1 MWCKP
6 FSEDTIMPTQNAR
19 LRVATLPGDGIGR
32 EIVPAALHILGIVEK
47 AVGGFT
53 LDVEERLDMG
63 ALYYR
68 ESGEDMSKGAFEA
81 AGAADAILMGAMGW
95 PAIRYPDG
103 TEISPHLKLR
113 DAFGLYA
120 GVRPVKAF
128 PNTPRRLLDERAS
141 HIDLVVLRESTE
153 GLFFTHGRGEV
164 IGDSEARET
173 LRITRA
179 TTEKLCD
186 AAFRIARRRKAR
198 NSAKGLVTCVD
209 KANVFR
215 AFAFF
220 RKIFDER
227 RANFPDIRT
236 SYNYVDAQALDLIR
250 RPWDF
255 DVLVMENMFG
265 DIISDLGGGLVGGM
279 GLAPCAE
286 LGDAHGLFQP
296 AHGSAPDIAGHD
308 KANPT
313 ATILCAAMMLDWL
326 GERHG
331 VPGLGEAA
339 QLIEDAV
346 EEGFATR
353 TLRPMEFGGDQGL
366 KAATQAVADV
376 LSSKLQSRR

>member
-1 MWCKP
+1 
-6 FSEDTIMPTQNAR
+6 MPTANTKFR
-19 LRVATLPGDGIGR
+19 IATLPGDGIGR
-32 EIVPAALHILGIVEK
+32 EIVPAALHVLGIVQK

-68 ESGEDMSKGAFEA
+68 DSGEDMSQAAFA
-81 AGAADAILMGAMGW
+81 AASAADAILMGAMGW

-103 TEISPHLKLR
+103 TEIAPHLKLR

-120 GVRPVKAF
+120 GIRPVKAF
-128 PNTPRRLLDERAS
+128 ANTPRRLLDERAS
-141 HIDLVVLRESTE
+141 HIDFVVLRESTE

-179 TTEKLCD
+179 TSEKLFD
-186 AAFRIARRRKAR
+186 VAFRMARRRKAR
-198 NSAKGLVTCVD
+198 NPAKGLVTCVD

-215 AFAFF
+215 AYAFF
-220 RKIFDER
+220 RKIFDEKK
-227 RANFPDIRT
+227 AEFPDIRT

-296 AHGSAPDIAGHD
+296 AHGSAPDIAGRD

-313 ATILCAAMMLDWL
+313 ATILCVAMMLDWL

-331 VPGLGEAA
+331 ITALCEAA
-339 QLIEDAV
+339 QLIDEAV
-346 EEGFATR
+346 DEAFAIQA
-353 TLRPMEFGGDQGL
+353 LRPMEFGGDQGL
-366 KAATQAVADV
+366 KAATQAVVEV
-376 LSSKLQSRR
+376 LQRRLNARRI

>member
-1 MWCKP
+1 M
-6 FSEDTIMPTQNAR
+6 
-19 LRVATLPGDGIGR
+19 
-32 EIVPAALHILGIVEK
+32 VEK
-47 AVGGFT
+47 ALGGFT

-63 ALYYR
+63 TLYYQ
-68 ESGEDMSKGAFEA
+68 ESGEDMSKATFEA
-81 AGAADAILMGAMGW
+81 ASAADAILMGAMDW

-141 HIDLVVLRESTE
+141 QIDLVVLRESTE

-173 LRITRA
+173 LRITRPI
-179 TTEKLCD
+179 TEKLCD
-186 AAFRIARRRKAR
+186 TAFRIARLRKAH
-198 NSAKGLVTCVD
+198 NPAKGFVTCVD

-227 RANFPDIRT
+227 KAQFPDIRT

-265 DIISDLGGGLVGGM
+265 DIISDLAGGLVGGM

-286 LGDAHGLFQP
+286 LGDTHGLFQP
-296 AHGSAPDIAGHD
+296 AHGSAPDIAGQD
-308 KANPT
+308 KANPA
-313 ATILCAAMMLDWL
+313 ATILCTAMMLEWL
-326 GERHG
+326 GERRG
-331 VPGLGEAA
+331 IAA
-339 QLIEDAV
+339 LSDAARLIEEAV

-353 TLRPMEFGGDQGL
+353 VLRPAEFGGDQGL
-366 KAATQAVADV
+366 KAATLAIADV
-376 LSSKLQSRR
+376 LSRRLNTRHG

>member
-198 NSAKGLVTCVD
+198 NSPKDSSPASTRPTCFVPSP
-209 KANVFR
+209 F
-215 AFAFF
+215 FA
-220 RKIFDER
+220 RSSTR
-227 RANFPDIRT
+227 GGRT
-236 SYNYVDAQALDLIR
+236 SR
-250 RPWDF
+250 T
-255 DVLVMENMFG
+255 
-265 DIISDLGGGLVGGM
+265 
-279 GLAPCAE
+279 
-286 LGDAHGLFQP
+286 
-296 AHGSAPDIAGHD
+296 SAR
-308 KANPT
+308 
-313 ATILCAAMMLDWL
+313 ATTMS
-326 GERHG
+326 
-331 VPGLGEAA
+331 
-339 QLIEDAV
+339 
-346 EEGFATR
+346 TR
-353 TLRPMEFGGDQGL
+353 KRST
-366 KAATQAVADV
+366 
-376 LSSKLQSRR
+376 

>member
-1 MWCKP
+1 MTAP
-6 FSEDTIMPTQNAR
+6 NAR
-19 LRVATLPGDGIGR
+19 LRIASLPGDGIGR
-32 EIVPAALHILGIVEK
+32 EILPPALHLVGMVEAAL
-47 AVGGFT
+47 GGFT
-53 LDVEERLDMG
+53 LTVEERLDMG

-81 AGAADAILMGAMGW
+81 ARDADAILMGAMGW

-128 PNTPRRLLDERAS
+128 PNTPRRLLDARAEA
-141 HIDLVVLRESTE
+141 IDFVVLRESTE
-153 GLFFTHGRGEV
+153 GLFYTHGKGEV

-186 AAFRIARRRKAR
+186 TAFRIARRRKAR
-198 NSAKGLVTCVD
+198 NPKKGLVTCVD

-227 RANFPDIRT
+227 SANFPDIAKG
-236 SYNYVDAQALDLIR
+236 YNYVDAQALDLIR

-296 AHGSAPDIAGHD
+296 AHGSAPDIAGQD

-326 GERHG
+326 GDRHG
-331 VPGLGEAA
+331 IPSLSEGAA
-339 QLIEDAV
+339 LIEAAV
-346 EEGFATR
+346 EEGFATKA
-353 TLRPMEFGGDQGL
+353 LRPMEFGGDQGL
-366 KAATQAVADV
+366 KAATAAVSEILAR
-376 LSSKLQSRR
+376 KLKGR

>member
-1 MWCKP
+1 
-6 FSEDTIMPTQNAR
+6 MPNR
-19 LRVATLPGDGIGR
+19 RFKIATLPGDGIGR
-32 EIVPAALHILGIVEK
+32 EIVPAALHILAIVQHG
-47 AVGGFT
+47 VGGFT
-53 LDVEERLDMG
+53 LEVEERADMG

-68 ESGEDMSKGAFEA
+68 ESGEDMSMGAFEA
-81 AGAADAILMGAMGW
+81 AKSADAILMGAMGW

-113 DAFGLYA
+113 DSLGLYA

-128 PNTPRRLLDERAS
+128 LNTPRRLLDERAGQ
-141 HIDLVVLRESTE
+141 IDLVVLRESTE
-153 GLFFTHGRGEV
+153 GLFYTHGRGEV
-164 IGDSEARET
+164 IGDVEARET

-186 AAFRIARRRKAR
+186 TAFRIARRRKER
-198 NSAKGLVTCVD
+198 NPDKGLVTCVD

-227 RANFPDIRT
+227 KARFPDVRT

-255 DVLVMENMFG
+255 DVLVMENIFG
-265 DIISDLGGGLVGGM
+265 DILSDLGGGLVGGM

-286 LGDAHGLFQP
+286 LGDHHGLFQP
-296 AHGSAPDIAGHD
+296 SHGSAPDIAEQD
-308 KANPT
+308 KSNPT

-331 VPGLGEAA
+331 VAALGDAA
-339 QLIEDAV
+339 QLIESAV
-346 EEGFATR
+346 EEGFASR
-353 TLRPMEFGGDQGL
+353 MLRPMEFGGDQGL
-366 KAATQAVADV
+366 KAATKAVAAV
-376 LSSKLQSRR
+376 LEAKLSNRN

>member
-1 MWCKP
+1 MTTP
-6 FSEDTIMPTQNAR
+6 NTR
-19 LRVATLPGDGIGR
+19 LRITTLPGDGIGR
-32 EIVPAALHILGIVEK
+32 EIVPAALHILEIVQK
-47 AVGGFT
+47 AVGGFS
-53 LDVEERLDMG
+53 LDVEDRLDMG

-68 ESGEDMSKGAFEA
+68 DSGEDMSKAAFEA
-81 AGAADAILMGAMGW
+81 ASGADAILMGAMGW

-103 TEISPHLKLR
+103 TEIAPHLKLR

-128 PNTPRRLLDERAS
+128 PNTPRRLMDERAS
-141 HIDLVVLRESTE
+141 LIDFVVLRESTE

-173 LRITRA
+173 LRITR
-179 TTEKLCD
+179 TTSEKLFD
-186 AAFRIARRRKAR
+186 VAFRIARRRKAR
-198 NSAKGLVTCVD
+198 NPAKGLVTCVD

-215 AFAFF
+215 AYAFF

-227 RANFPDIRT
+227 KAQFPDIRT

-296 AHGSAPDIAGHD
+296 AHGSAPDIAGQD

-326 GERHG
+326 GERHSIP
-331 VPGLGEAA
+331 VLNEAA
-339 QLIEDAV
+339 QLIEEAV
-346 EEGFATR
+346 DEAFASR
-353 TLRPMEFGGDQGL
+353 ALRPMEFGGDQGL
-366 KAATQAVADV
+366 KAATQAVADA
-376 LSSKLQSRR
+376 LQRRFSKRSA

>member
-1 MWCKP
+1 
-6 FSEDTIMPTQNAR
+6 MPRHNIR
-19 LRVATLPGDGIGR
+19 LRIATLPGDGIGR
-32 EIVPAALHILGIVEK
+32 EIVPAALHIVGMVEK
-47 AVGGFT
+47 AVGGFA

-68 ESGEDMSKGAFEA
+68 DSGEDMSKGAFEA
-81 AGAADAILMGAMGW
+81 AASADAILMGAMGW

-128 PNTPRRLLDERAS
+128 PNTPRRLLDDRAS
-141 HIDLVVLRESTE
+141 QIDLVVLRESTE

-186 AAFRIARRRKAR
+186 TAFRMARRRKAR
-198 NSAKGLVTCVD
+198 DPDKGLVTCVD

-227 RANFPDIRT
+227 KARFPDVRT

-296 AHGSAPDIAGHD
+296 AHGSAPDIAGQD

-326 GERHG
+326 GERHSIA
-331 VPGLGEAA
+331 VLGDAA

-346 EEGFATR
+346 EEAFATR
-353 TLRPMEFGGDQGL
+353 ALRPMEFGGDQGL

-376 LSSKLQSRR
+376 LEAKFNGRRS

>member
-1 MWCKP
+1 MVAHN
-6 FSEDTIMPTQNAR
+6 TR
-19 LRVATLPGDGIGR
+19 LRIATLPGDGIGR
-32 EIVPAALHILGIVEK
+32 EIVPAALHIVGMVEK
-47 AVGGFT
+47 AVGGFA

-68 ESGEDMSKGAFEA
+68 DSGEDMSKGAFEA
-81 AGAADAILMGAMGW
+81 AQSADAILMGAMGW

-113 DAFGLYA
+113 EAFGLYA

-128 PNTPRRLLDERAS
+128 PNTPRRLLDDRAGQ
-141 HIDLVVLRESTE
+141 IDLIVLRESTE

-186 AAFRIARRRKAR
+186 TAFRMARRRKAR
-198 NSAKGLVTCVD
+198 NPAKGLVTCVD

-227 RANFPDIRT
+227 KAQFPDVRT

-255 DVLVMENMFG
+255 DILVMENMFG

-296 AHGSAPDIAGHD
+296 AHGSAPDIAGQD

-331 VPGLGEAA
+331 IAALGDAA
-339 QLIEDAV
+339 QLIEQAV
-346 EEGFATR
+346 EEAFATR
-353 TLRPMEFGGDQGL
+353 ALRPMEFGGDQGL
-366 KAATQAVADV
+366 KAATDAVARV
-376 LSSKLQSRR
+376 LEANLNGRHS

>member
-1 MWCKP
+1 
-6 FSEDTIMPTQNAR
+6 MPTRTTR
-19 LRVATLPGDGIGR
+19 LRIAALPGDGIGR
-32 EIVPAALHILGIVEK
+32 EIVPAALHIVGIVEK
-47 AVGGFT
+47 AVGGFA
-53 LDVEERLDMG
+53 LDVEERLDVG

-68 ESGEDMSKGAFEA
+68 ESGEDMSREAFDA
-81 AGAADAILMGAMGW
+81 ARSADAILMGAMGW

-113 DAFGLYA
+113 DSFGLYA
-120 GVRPVKAF
+120 GVRPVKAY

-141 HIDLVVLRESTE
+141 GIDLVVLRESTE

-164 IGDSEARET
+164 IDDREARET

-186 AAFRIARRRKAR
+186 TAFEIARRRKAR
-198 NSAKGLVTCVD
+198 NPGKGLVTCVD

-227 RANFPDIRT
+227 KGRFPDIRT
-236 SYNYVDAQALDLIR
+236 GYNYVDAQALDLVR

-296 AHGSAPDIAGHD
+296 AHGSAPDIAGQD

-313 ATILCAAMMLDWL
+313 ATILCASMMLDWL
-326 GERHG
+326 GQRHG
-331 VPGLGEAA
+331 IEALGEAA
-339 QLIEDAV
+339 RLIDEAV
-346 EEGFATR
+346 DEAFASCA
-353 TLRPMEFGGDQGL
+353 LRPMEFGGDQGL
-366 KAATQAVADV
+366 EAATRAIADV
-376 LSSKLQSRR
+376 LEARLASRRA

>member
-1 MWCKP
+1 
-6 FSEDTIMPTQNAR
+6 MPTQNTR
-19 LRVATLPGDGIGR
+19 LRITTLPGDGIGR
-32 EIVPAALHILGIVEK
+32 EIVPAAMHILGIVEK
-47 AVGGFT
+47 TVGGFT
-53 LDVEERLDMG
+53 LDVQERLDMG

-68 ESGEDMSKGAFEA
+68 DSGEDMSKAAFEA
-81 AGAADAILMGAMGW
+81 ASSADAILMGAMGW

-103 TEISPHLKLR
+103 TEIAPHLKLR
-113 DAFGLYA
+113 EAFGLYA

-128 PNTPRRLLDERAS
+128 PNTPRRLMDERAS
-141 HIDLVVLRESTE
+141 QIDFVVLRESTE

-173 LRITRA
+173 LRITR
-179 TTEKLCD
+179 TTSEKLFD
-186 AAFRIARRRKAR
+186 VAFRIARRRKAR
-198 NSAKGLVTCVD
+198 NPAKGLVTCVD

-215 AFAFF
+215 AYAFF
-220 RKIFDER
+220 RKIFDEKK
-227 RANFPDIRT
+227 AQFPDIRT

-296 AHGSAPDIAGHD
+296 AHGSAPDIAGQD

-313 ATILCAAMMLDWL
+313 ATILSAAMMLDWL

-331 VPGLGEAA
+331 IAALCEAA
-339 QLIEDAV
+339 QLIDEAV
-346 EEGFATR
+346 DEGFATR
-353 TLRPMEFGGDQGL
+353 ALRPMEFGGDQGL
-366 KAATQAVADV
+366 KAATQTVVDA
-376 LSSKLQSRR
+376 LERKLKDRRS

>member
-1 MWCKP
+1 L
-6 FSEDTIMPTQNAR
+6 D
-19 LRVATLPGDGIGR
+19 
-32 EIVPAALHILGIVEK
+32 IVSIVQK
-47 AVGGFT
+47 AVGGFA

-68 ESGEDMSKGAFEA
+68 DSGEDMSKGAFAA
-81 AGAADAILMGAMGW
+81 AGSADAILMGAMGW

-113 DAFGLYA
+113 EAFGLYA
-120 GVRPVKAF
+120 GVRPVKAY

-141 HIDLVVLRESTE
+141 QIDLVVLRESTE

-186 AAFRIARRRKAR
+186 TAFRIARRRKQR
-198 NSAKGLVTCVD
+198 NPIKGLVTCVD

-227 RANFPDIRT
+227 KEQFPDVRT

-296 AHGSAPDIAGHD
+296 AHGSAPDIAGQD
-308 KANPT
+308 QANPT

-331 VPGLGEAA
+331 IKALGEAA

-346 EEGFATR
+346 EGGFATR
-353 TLRPMEFGGDQGL
+353 ALRPMEFGGDQGL
-366 KAATQAVADV
+366 KAATQAIADV
-376 LSSKLQSRR
+376 LETKLNVGGRELTKEADEIMLQT